1 MSTGEEEKIIK
12 KDNTSVPW
20 YGYLALLF
28 AIVFFS
34 GIFATAK
41 GSLAALDFG
50 QLAGKFG
57 MLTGINGKAVS
68 FVGQGGVGA
77 REGFMFALSLFP
89 SVMFALGIV
98 EVVDHLGGLKAAQR
112 MLTPVLRPLLGI
124 PGIAGLAL
132 VSSFQS
138 ADAGSG
144 MTKAL
149 RESGDFT
156 ERERIIF
163 SAFQF
168 SAGGTITNYLAIGAA
183 LFPVLLVP
191 IMIPLLLNVCLKF
204 AGANFVR
211 IYLKRFKEE
220 EL

>member
-1 MSTGEEEKIIK
+1 MSEEKNVNQQETNK
-12 KDNTSVPW
+12 VPW

-41 GSLAALDFG
+41 GALAALDFG
-50 QLAGKFG
+50 QLAGKYG
-57 MLTGINGKAVS
+57 LLTGINGKAATFS
-68 FVGQGGVGA
+68 GQGGVGA

-98 EVVDHLGGLKAAQR
+98 EVVDYLGGLKAAQK
-112 MLTPVLRPLLGI
+112 MLTPILRPLLGI

-132 VSSFQS
+132 VSSLQS
-138 ADAGSG
+138 ADAGAG

-149 RESGDFT
+149 RENGDFT
-156 ERERIIF
+156 EKERVIF
-163 SAFQF
+163 TSFQF

-183 LFPVLLVP
+183 LFPALLVP
-191 IMIPLLLNVCLKF
+191 IMVPLLLNICLKF
-204 AGANFVR
+204 VGANFVR

-220 EL
+220 EV

>member
-1 MSTGEEEKIIK
+1 MSEKENNFQK
-12 KDNTSVPW
+12 EGLSVPW
-20 YGYLALLF
+20 YGYVALLF

-34 GIFATAK
+34 GAFSSTK
-41 GSLAALDFG
+41 GALSVLDFG

-57 MLTGINGKAVS
+57 SVMGINGKAATFS
-68 FVGQGGVGA
+68 GQGGTGA
-77 REGFMFALSLFP
+77 RDGFMFALSLFP

-98 EVVDHLGGLKAAQR
+98 EVVDYLKGLKAAQK
-112 MLTPVLRPLLGI
+112 LLSPILRPLLGI

-132 VSSFQS
+132 VSSLQS
-138 ADAGSG
+138 TDAGAG

-163 SAFQF
+163 SSFQF
-168 SAGGTITNYLAIGAA
+168 SGGGTITNYLAAGAA
-183 LFPVLLVP
+183 VFSYLTVP
-191 IMIPLLLNVCLKF
+191 ILLPLIVIFCLKF
-204 AGANFVR
+204 VGANLVR

-220 EL
+220 EI

>member
-1 MSTGEEEKIIK
+1 MSEEK
-12 KDNTSVPW
+12 NVQQQVNEVPW
-20 YGYLALLF
+20 YGYLALIF

-41 GSLAALDFG
+41 GPLAALDFG

-57 MLTGINGKAVS
+57 TLTGINGKAATFS
-68 FVGQGGVGA
+68 GQGGVGA

-98 EVVDHLGGLKAAQR
+98 EVVDYLGGLKAAQKL
-112 MLTPVLRPLLGI
+112 LTPILRPLLGI

-149 RESGDFT
+149 RENGEFT
-156 ERERIIF
+156 EKERIIF
-163 SAFQF
+163 TAFQF

-183 LFPVLLVP
+183 LFPALLVP
-191 IMIPLLLNVCLKF
+191 IMIPLLLNICIKF
-204 AGANFVR
+204 IGANFVR

>member
-1 MSTGEEEKIIK
+1 MSEEKNVQQQV
-12 KDNTSVPW
+12 NTVPW
-20 YGYLALLF
+20 YGYLALIF

-41 GSLAALDFG
+41 GPLAALDFG

-57 MLTGINGKAVS
+57 TLTGINGKAATFS
-68 FVGQGGVGA
+68 GQGGVGA

-98 EVVDHLGGLKAAQR
+98 EVIDYLGGLKAAQKL
-112 MLTPVLRPLLGI
+112 LTPILRPLLGI

-149 RESGDFT
+149 RENGEFT
-156 ERERIIF
+156 EKERIIF
-163 SAFQF
+163 TAFQF

-183 LFPVLLVP
+183 LFPALLVP
-191 IMIPLLLNVCLKF
+191 IMVPLLLNICIKF
-204 AGANFVR
+204 VGANFVR

-220 EL
+220 EI